1 MTNWL
6 TEDEQ
11 REWRRFVVM
20 QNRLMA
26 QLAAHLQ
33 AEGGLSVPDYE
44 VLVHLSEAAD
54 GRLRSTDLIERTCWE
69 KSRLSHHLTRM
80 EKRGLVTRETRPG
93 DLRYSDVVIT
103 AAGRAAIEAAAPT
116 HVAHVRS
123 WFIEAL
129 SAEELAVLGELSAK
143 VTARLDETTPACPA

>member
-1 MTNWL
+1 MTNCL

-44 VLVHLSEAAD
+44 VLVHLSEAVD
-54 GRLRSTDLIERTCWE
+54 GRMRSTDLIERTCWE

-80 EKRGLVTRETRPG
+80 EKRGLITREIRAD

-103 AAGRAAIEAAAPT
+103 ATAPESSIMWRSSAGVTRKTIGVTTAP
-116 HVAHVRS
+116 
-123 WFIEAL
+123 
-129 SAEELAVLGELSAK
+129 
-143 VTARLDETTPACPA
+143 ARQIAW